1 MNKYEKALNVI
12 NQNLQL
18 AIHDDDLLNPEYSKE
33 QVSALTV
40 AAESIGKRIP
50 KNGIMIGDEY
60 SSVLSCPNCCKPISN
75 VWNVDK
81 YEPNYCHY
89 CGQALDWSDT
99 E

>member
-40 AAESIGKRIP
+40 AAESIEKRIP
-50 KNGIMIGDEY
+50 KKVITGYDEQDY
-60 SSVLSCPNCCKPISN
+60 VCCPNCKRGLMSMDWYDHFKC
-75 VWNVDK
+75 
-81 YEPNYCHY
+81 NYCED
-89 CGQALDWSDT
+89 CGQALDWRDT
-99 E
+99 K